1 MRPLISIFTTRTFN
15 IRTFNTRTI
24 STSIFSTFFLLFLI
38 SPPLLASEIPL
49 PLALLPY
56 QASYTATY
64 NGMPIEAQRKLL
76 KLEQGYRLETSAR
89 NFLGNMRETE
99 QLHLDAEGRIR
110 IDGYRSKRSF
120 FGSKREAKLVIDHQ
134 LNKATYTRKKKRREI
149 ALQPDVLGPISY
161 QLQLRRDLAQPDS
174 TLKYTVI
181 SHGKLKNYQFERLG
195 NEMITTGLGDISA
208 LKIRRVRDNKER
220 ETLFWMA
227 EEFAYLPVKV
237 WQREEDGESYE
248 MTLKSLVLEDRE

>member
-1 MRPLISIFTTRTFN
+1 MRALSSIFTTNTFSAS
-15 IRTFNTRTI
+15 TLSTR
-24 STSIFSTFFLLFLI
+24 IFSALFLLFLI
-38 SPPLLASEIPL
+38 SPPLLASEP
-49 PLALLPY
+49 PALTLRPY
-56 QASYTATY
+56 QASYTATF
-64 NGMPIEAQRKLL
+64 NGMPIEAQRQLL
-76 KLEQGYRLETSAR
+76 KSKQGYRLETTAR

-110 IDGYRSKRSF
+110 IDGYLSKRSF

-134 LNKATYTRKKKRREI
+134 LKKATYTRKKKRREI
-149 ALQPDVLGPISY
+149 DLQPDFLGPISY
-161 QLQLRRDLAQPDS
+161 QLQLRRDLTQPDS

-181 SHGKLKNYQFERLG
+181 SHGKIKNYQFERLG
-195 NEMITTGLGDISA
+195 EEVITTGLGDISA
-208 LKIRRVRDNKER
+208 LKIRRVRDSKER

-227 EEFAYLPVKV
+227 EEFAFLPVKV